1 MFLAPRAKDT
11 SETCVTVDDEE
22 IKCINSLKLLGVI
35 LDNQLNFSDHVK
47 LMCSKAN
54 FKIGV
59 LTRMRKLVPEKTKL
73 HLFKSVILPGLKYCS
88 IV

>member
-11 SETCVTVDDEE
+11 SGTCVTVDNEKVE
-22 IKCINSLKLLGVI
+22 CINSLKLLGVV
-35 LDNQLNFSDHVK
+35 LDNKLNFNEHVK
-47 LMCSKAN
+47 LTCSKAN

-73 HLFKSVILPGLKYCS
+73 RLLNLLSLLART
-88 IV
+88 IVQL